1 MDPERLPI
9 PMNEDPFPTPPVEPR
24 ELAPGTDAAFATT
37 RWTWVSGAQAE
48 DAEVSSRALEA
59 LCRVYWRPVYAFV
72 RRRGHASH
80 EAQDL
85 TQEFFSRLL
94 AGQGFQRVDPDR
106 GRLRS
111 FLLAALKHFLANEWD
126 RSQAL
131 KRGGGRE
138 LVSLDAAE
146 IGEEP
151 IDPVSDGLSPD
162 RVFDRQWAL
171 SVLDQVMS
179 RLERESDHA
188 GRKETFD
195 ALKGTLCTPRGDV
208 TYAVIA
214 RQLGRSEGA
223 VKVLVHRLRQRY
235 RELLRLE
242 IAATLEE
249 SPPTLEELA
258 PAFPQLEIQE
268 LIGHGC

>member
-1 MDPERLPI
+1 MDPERLPT
-9 PMNEDPFPTPPVEPR
+9 PMNEDPIPTPLVEQR
-24 ELAPGTDAAFATT
+24 EPAPGTDGAFATT
-37 RWTWVSGAQAE
+37 RWTWVSGSQAE
-48 DAEVSSRALEA
+48 DAEVSGRALEA
-59 LCRVYWRPVYAFV
+59 LCRVYWRPVYAFI

-80 EAQDL
+80 AAQDL

-94 AGQGFQRVDPDR
+94 AGQGFQQADPHR

-138 LVSLDAAE
+138 LVSLDAAD

-162 RVFDRQWAL
+162 RAFDRQWAL

-179 RLERESDHA
+179 RLGQESEHA
-188 GRKETFD
+188 GRKEAFE
-195 ALKGTLCTPRGDV
+195 ALKGTLCSPRGEV
-208 TYAVIA
+208 SYGVIA

-235 RELLRLE
+235 RVLLRQK
-242 IAATLEE
+242 IAATLEDPGRTE
-249 SPPTLEELA
+249 EELR
-258 PAFPQLEIQE
+258 QLVAA
-268 LIGHGC
+268 LSG

>member
-1 MDPERLPI
+1 
-9 PMNEDPFPTPPVEPR
+9 MNEDPFPTPPVEQRGP
-24 ELAPGTDAAFATT
+24 APGTDAAFATT
-37 RWTWVSGAQAE
+37 RWTWVRGSQAE
-48 DAEVSSRALEA
+48 DSEMAGRSLEA
-59 LCRVYWRPVYAFV
+59 LCRVYWRPVYAFI

-85 TQEFFSRLL
+85 TQAFFARLL
-94 AGQGFQRVDPDR
+94 AGQGFQRADPDR

-126 RSQAL
+126 RTHAL

-138 LVSLDAAE
+138 LVSLDAAD

-151 IDPVSDGLSPD
+151 VDPVSEALPPD
-162 RVFDRQWAL
+162 RAFDRQWAL

-179 RLERESDHA
+179 RLERESEDV
-188 GRKETFD
+188 GRKEAFE

-208 TYAVIA
+208 SYAVIA

-242 IAATLEE
+242 IAATLEDPGRTE
-249 SPPTLEELA
+249 EELR
-258 PAFPQLEIQE
+258 QL
-268 LIGHGC
+268 LAALSG